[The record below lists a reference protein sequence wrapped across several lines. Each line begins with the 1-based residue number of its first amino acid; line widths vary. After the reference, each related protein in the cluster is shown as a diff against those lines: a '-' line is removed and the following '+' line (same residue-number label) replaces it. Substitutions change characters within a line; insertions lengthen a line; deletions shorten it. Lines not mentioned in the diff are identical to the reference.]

1 MYQRFLVFL
10 ILWVALAP
18 PAFSQNAWKWMTP
31 ADTLSKQRF
40 WGTVGAGAAIYTGVS
55 YGLYQTWY
63 KDYERGKFRTFND
76 AREWQ
81 QMDKAGHFITTYSEA
96 RWLYDGARWTGL
108 DKRRSLW
115 LAGGISMFL
124 QGTLEVMDGFS
135 TEWGFSWS
143 DVGFNTLGMGLFVA
157 QESIW
162 EDQRI
167 ILKVS
172 TNRRLPST
180 DPLLSTNGAATTSLR
195 ARHLDLYGSSVPE
208 RFLKDYNTLTI
219 WASVNPK
226 AFAPQSRWPAWLNLA
241 VGYGS
246 ENLYGGFNNTW
257 SDEEGNSYVL
267 SEADYPRYRQLYL
280 SFDIDLKRIPT
291 RRPLVRSVLS
301 ILNVIKIPAP
311 ALQWNTLGQVKF
323 HPLYF

>member
-1 MYQRFLVFL
+1 MYQRLLLLLF
-10 ILWVALAP
+10 ILLTLSTSV
-18 PAFSQNAWKWMTP
+18 FSQNAWDWMTP
-31 ADTLSKQRF
+31 ADTLSKKRF
-40 WGTVGAGAAIYTGVS
+40 WGTAGAGAAIYTGVA

-63 KDYERGKFRTFND
+63 KDFEQGKFRTFND

-108 DKRRSLW
+108 DKKRSLW

-135 TEWGFSWS
+135 AEWGFSWS
-143 DVGFNTLGMGLFVA
+143 DIGFNTLGMGLFVA
-157 QESIW
+157 QESLW

-167 ILKVS
+167 ILKIS
-172 TNRRLPST
+172 TNRQLPSAA
-180 DPLLSTNGAATTSLR
+180 PLFSTNGEATSSLR
-195 ARHLDLYGSSVPE
+195 MRHLDLYGSSIAE
-208 RFLKDYNTLTI
+208 RFLKDYNTMTI
-219 WASVNPK
+219 WASVSPK
-226 AFAPQSRWPAWLNLA
+226 AFAPQSRWPDWLNLA

-246 ENLYGGFNNTW
+246 ENLYGGFSNTW
-257 SDEEGNSYVL
+257 SDDEGNRYVL

-291 RRPLVRSVLS
+291 KRPLVKSVLS
-301 ILNVIKIPAP
+301 ILNFIKIPAP
-311 ALQWNTLGQVKF
+311 ALQWNTLGQLKF
-323 HPLYF
+323 HPLHF